1 MRPMLRLVSV
11 AAVLAT
17 LLAVGGGAAATA
29 QEASPAAA
37 TPCPATS
44 EDENAALVRRWFEEA
59 LNRGNTDV
67 VDELLAPDYLHHQA
81 TGPDHVGPAG
91 NKRWLRAFRT
101 GFPDARFTL
110 DRVVRDGDLVAVR
123 WTATGTHLGKFERL
137 APTGRRATWT
147 EINLSR
153 IACGRIAEGW
163 SEADGV
169 GIMQQLGALPA
180 ISTPAAGTPA
190 A

>member
-91 NKRWLRAFRT
+91 NKRWLRAFSQSAVI
-101 GFPDARFTL
+101 GLPQKDEARVPQDCKIASSF
-110 DRVVRDGDLVAVR
+110 RAVIGGRFGIASSVIRSVDGA
-123 WTATGTHLGKFERL
+123 ATRPSPSG
-137 APTGRRATWT
+137 GR
-147 EINLSR
+147 
-153 IACGRIAEGW
+153 
-163 SEADGV
+163 
-169 GIMQQLGALPA
+169 
-180 ISTPAAGTPA
+180 
-190 A
+190 